1 LELKDYEH
9 VILWL
14 DYFNKHLSKR
24 KGRRMKRDRAVFDPT
39 VAELVDAA
47 KSAGYDPAAEYTND
61 KARYPRR
68 AFVKSGYIMLPKS
81 EGMRKSVIISTIG
94 EKILQKRNKQKSS
107 QR

>member
-1 LELKDYEH
+1 LKDYEH

-24 KGRRMKRDRAVFDPT
+24 KGRRVKRDGAVFDPT

-47 KSAGYDPAAEYTND
+47 KLAGYDPTTDNTND
-61 KARYPRR
+61 KARHPRR
-68 AFVKSGYIMLPKS
+68 SFVKSGYIMLPKS
-81 EGMRKSVIISTIG
+81 EGKRKSVIISNIA
-94 EKILQKRNKQKSS
+94 EKMLQKRNKQKFG

>member
-1 LELKDYEH
+1 MKDYEH
-9 VILWL
+9 IILWL

-24 KGRRMKRDRAVFDPT
+24 KGRRVKRDRAVFDPT

-47 KSAGYDPAAEYTND
+47 KSAGYDPTTENTND

-68 AFVKSGYIMLPKS
+68 FFVKSGYIMLPKS
-81 EGMRKSVIISTIG
+81 EGVRKSVIISDVA
-94 EKILQKRNKQKSS
+94 EKMLQKRNKQKTG

>member
-1 LELKDYEH
+1 MKDYEH

-24 KGRRMKRDRAVFDPT
+24 KGRRVKRDRAVFDPT

-47 KSAGYDPAAEYTND
+47 KSAGYNPATENTSD

-81 EGMRKSVIISTIG
+81 EGRRKSMIIRAIAD
-94 EKILQKRNKQKSS
+94 KMLQKRNKQRSV